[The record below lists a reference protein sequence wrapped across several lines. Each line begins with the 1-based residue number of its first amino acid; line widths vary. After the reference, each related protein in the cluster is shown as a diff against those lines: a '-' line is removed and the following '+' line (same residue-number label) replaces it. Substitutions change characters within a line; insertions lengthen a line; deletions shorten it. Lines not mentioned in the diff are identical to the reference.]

1 MRPGNHRR
9 GGLAALV
16 GCNPGVWRC
25 RGYGLGRM
33 VVCTGPHSRTLVMA
47 AVDPPVPVPPSIS
60 VIVPVLHDA
69 AQLAA
74 LLPRLPG
81 RPRCEVVVAN
91 GDAGDAAVGAIR
103 AARPDVVWVESE
115 PGRGRQMNAG
125 AARAAGAWL
134 LFLHADARPDA
145 GWVDE
150 IERAGAAGA
159 VGGCFRLRIDSRRWP
174 ARVIEAGVRWR
185 VRWLG
190 IAYGDQAVFVRRDL
204 FRRLGGYRPMPVMED
219 ADLVRRI
226 RSRGRFWRVAGRGH
240 GVGAALGAGRLVAA
254 HRRQPP
260 HPRAASRRPFPRS
273 SGRDVPRVARFG
285 RRRALTTCRAGANMV
300 RYAWRA
306 PAVHGNRGSRAAD
319 GRPRAAGQEGWGGAS
334 SPDGSTTC

>member
-1 MRPGNHRR
+1 
-9 GGLAALV
+9 
-16 GCNPGVWRC
+16 
-25 RGYGLGRM
+25 
-33 VVCTGPHSRTLVMA
+33 MA
-47 AVDPPVPVPPSIS
+47 VLDPPTPAPPSIS

-69 AQLAA
+69 AELTG

-91 GDAGDAAVGAIR
+91 GDAGDAAVAAIR
-103 AARPDVVWVESE
+103 AARPDVVWVESD

-226 RSRGRFWRVAGRGH
+226 RSRGRFWPSRVGVTVSARRWERDGWGRRTAANLRILSLYLAGRSPDRLAAMYPAWRDPAKGAGQESETPPRRTPDTARPT
-240 GVGAALGAGRLVAA
+240 GVGRASYSAG
-254 HRRQPP
+254 
-260 HPRAASRRPFPRS
+260 RS
-273 SGRDVPRVARFG
+273 SGTDVV
-285 RRRALTTCRAGANMV
+285 
-300 RYAWRA
+300 
-306 PAVHGNRGSRAAD
+306 
-319 GRPRAAGQEGWGGAS
+319 RPRRPPGEHGR
-334 SPDGSTTC
+334 

>member
-1 MRPGNHRR
+1 
-9 GGLAALV
+9 
-16 GCNPGVWRC
+16 
-25 RGYGLGRM
+25 
-33 VVCTGPHSRTLVMA
+33 MA
-47 AVDPPVPVPPSIS
+47 AVDLPVPVPPSIS

-69 AQLAA
+69 VQLAA
-74 LLPRLPG
+74 LLRRLPG
-81 RPRCEVVVAN
+81 RPRCEVVVVN
-91 GDAGDAAVGAIR
+91 GDAGDAAVEAIR

-150 IERAGAAGA
+150 IERAGTAGA

-185 VRWLG
+185 VRRLG
-190 IAYGDQAVFVRRDL
+190 IAYGDQGIFVRRDV

-226 RSRGRFWRVAGRGH
+226 RARGRFRPSPVGITVSARRWERDGWWRRTAANLRILALHLAGRSPDRL
-240 GVGAALGAGRLVAA
+240 AAMY
-254 HRRQPP
+254 P
-260 HPRAASRRPFPRS
+260 
-273 SGRDVPRVARFG
+273 
-285 RRRALTTCRAGANMV
+285 
-300 RYAWRA
+300 AWRD
-306 PAVHGNRGSRAAD
+306 PGED
-319 GRPRAAGQEGWGGAS
+319 GR
-334 SPDGSTTC
+334 